1 MRIQRERSWP
11 GVCGSGIPDDN
22 RFGYDAHIGFWHGK
36 DNGFTLVQGQSTRP
50 EEERYFY
57 EELEEGALH
66 VIDTED
72 SVKEIGISPDHF
84 APGKTGLASQRLPG
98 LGVQID
104 TAANVQNYYD
114 VASLTARGRIR
125 LQ

>member
-1 MRIQRERSWP
+1 MA

-66 VIDTED
+66 VIDTEVREGD
-72 SVKEIGISPDHF
+72 GIF
-84 APGKTGLASQRLPG
+84 PGPFCTGKDGTASQRLPG
-98 LGVQID
+98 LGAPDRYGGQR
-104 TAANVQNYYD
+104 TE
-114 VASLTARGRIR
+114 L
-125 LQ
+125 L